1 MKIAMLSPY
10 DFAIRGGVQ
19 THVVE
24 LSNALIDTGH
34 DVRVMAPCTGNEPV
48 YDMRSAKLETF
59 GRTVPIVTAGSVARI
74 SISVWYQRKLMSI
87 LQDQN
92 FDVVHIHEPLMPM
105 FGLMASYYS
114 PSPTVGTFHAY
125 NEGRG
130 RGYFFWKPVLKR
142 GAVRLSGRIAV
153 SEPARQFANKYFRG
167 NYTVIPNGVHYSHFS
182 TPAPRP
188 TVYKDDAFNIF
199 FVGRMAEK
207 RKGLKY
213 LLGAYSRLKWQYP
226 KLRLIV
232 GGAGVPD
239 RDSYRMMGERGIDD
253 VIFVGP
259 VSDDDLPGYY
269 QHADVFCAP
278 NTGKESFGMIV
289 VEAMAAGTPV
299 VASDIPGFRAV
310 MQHGR
315 EGLLVEPKSER
326 AIAEA
331 VDQIIRNPGD
341 RTLMGINGEATSHQ
355 YNWTGIAE
363 QVLSYYESVLQRQ
376 PVPPSLYHG

>member
-24 LSNALIDTGH
+24 LSNALIDSGH

-48 YDMRSAKLETF
+48 YDMRAAKLETF

-74 SISVWYQRKLMSI
+74 SLSIWYQRKLMSI
-87 LQDQN
+87 FQDQN

-130 RGYFFWKPVLKR
+130 RGYFFWKPVLNR

-182 TPAPRP
+182 TPSPRP
-188 TVYKDDAFNIF
+188 TVYKEDAFNLF

-232 GGAGVPD
+232 GGSGVPD
-239 RDSYRMMGERGIDD
+239 RDSYRMMGERGIED

-259 VSDDDLPGYY
+259 VSDEDLPGYY

-299 VASDIPGFRAV
+299 VASSIPGFKAV

-315 EGLLVEPKSER
+315 QGLLVEPKSER

-331 VDQIIRNPGD
+331 VDRIIRNPGE
-341 RTLMGINGEATSHQ
+341 RTLMGVNGASTSHQ
-355 YNWTGIAE
+355 YKWTGIAE
-363 QVLSYYESVLQRQ
+363 QVLGYYESVLQRQ

>member
-1 MKIAMLSPY
+1 MLSPY

-24 LSNALIDTGH
+24 LSNALIDSGH
-34 DVRVMAPCTGNEPV
+34 DVRVMAPCTGNESV
-48 YDMRSAKLETF
+48 YDMRAARLETF
-59 GRTVPIVTAGSVARI
+59 GRTVPFVTAGSVARI
-74 SISVWYQRKLMSI
+74 SLSVWYQRKLMSI
-87 LQDQN
+87 LEDQN
-92 FDVVHIHEPLMPM
+92 FDIVHIHEPLMPM

-130 RGYFFWKPVLKR
+130 RGYFFWKSVLKK
-142 GAVRLSGRIAV
+142 GAVRLNGRIAV
-153 SEPARQFANKYFRG
+153 SEPAKQFANKYFRG
-167 NYTVIPNGVHYSHFS
+167 DYTVIPNGVHYPHFS
-182 TPAPRP
+182 TLAPRP
-188 TVYKDDAFNIF
+188 TVYKEDAFNIF

-232 GGAGVPD
+232 GGSGVPD
-239 RDSYRMMGERGIDD
+239 RDSYRMMGERGIED

-299 VASDIPGFRAV
+299 VASDIPGFKAV
-310 MQHGR
+310 MQDGR
-315 EGLLVEPKSER
+315 QGLLVEPKSEL

-331 VDQIIRNPGD
+331 VERMIRNPWE
-341 RTLMGINGEATSHQ
+341 RTLMGINGRATSQQ
-355 YNWTGIAE
+355 YNWTRIAE

-376 PVPPSLYHG
+376 PVPPALYHG

>member
-34 DVRVMAPCTGNEPV
+34 DVRVMAPCTGNESV
-48 YDMRSAKLETF
+48 YDMRAARLETF
-59 GRTVPIVTAGSVARI
+59 GRTVPFVTAGSVARI
-74 SISVWYQRKLMSI
+74 SLSVWYQRKLMSI
-87 LQDQN
+87 LEDQN
-92 FDVVHIHEPLMPM
+92 FDIVHIHEPLMPM

-130 RGYFFWKPVLKR
+130 RGYFFWKPVLKK
-142 GAVRLSGRIAV
+142 GAVRLNGRIAV
-153 SEPARQFANKYFRG
+153 SEPAKQFANKYFRG
-167 NYTVIPNGVHYSHFS
+167 DYTVIPNGVHYLHFS

-188 TVYKDDAFNIF
+188 TVYKEDAFNIF

-232 GGAGVPD
+232 GGSGVPD
-239 RDSYRMMGERGIDD
+239 RDSYRMMGERGIED

-299 VASDIPGFRAV
+299 VAADIPGFRAV
-310 MQHGR
+310 MQDGTQ
-315 EGLLVEPKSER
+315 GLLVEPKSEL

-331 VDQIIRNPGD
+331 MERMIRNPWE
-341 RTLMGINGEATSHQ
+341 RALMGINGRATSQQ
-355 YNWTGIAE
+355 YNWTRIAE

-376 PVPPSLYHG
+376 PVPPALYHG